1 MQPQIPAQTK
11 QSNVSIMSH
20 PSPQPGLSLYLPRL
34 DGLRGIAIAL
44 VLVHSLTLLGQV
56 DSVASR
62 LVHSFFAFGWAG
74 VQLFFVLS
82 GFLITGILLDTR
94 HRPHYFKNFYI
105 RRALRIFP
113 LYYATLIVAFIILPG
128 IGHMPDV
135 YQSDAAHQAR
145 LWLYL
150 TNWHT
155 DVGIGF
161 SHYWSLALEE
171 QFYLIWPL
179 VIYFASPRSL
189 LKISLIVLIAGMMVR
204 YWMRNNGF
212 PEEAVYIAT
221 PCRVDALTTGSA
233 AAVLMRM
240 PEVYNWI
247 KARTPLLKF
256 IAVALGV
263 LAITL
268 TGSYG
273 SSLKGQVFGYGVLA
287 LFFALTVLI
296 AATLDREQVSAPR
309 PSGVLSWKPLRILG
323 KYSYG
328 MYVFQRQIHVFIG
341 IPLIKQYA
349 STSLAINIIYVIA
362 ASLLTLGLAV
372 ISYHLFELPFL
383 RIKNKFVN

>member
-1 MQPQIPAQTK
+1 MKSPAAEF
-11 QSNVSIMSH
+11 SS
-20 PSPQPGLSLYLPRL
+20 SLYLPRL

-44 VLVHSLTLLGQV
+44 VLIHSLTLLTQV
-56 DSVASR
+56 DSIASR
-62 LVHSFFAFGWAG
+62 FVHGLFAFGWVG

-82 GFLITGILLDTR
+82 GFLITGILLETR
-94 HRPHYFKNFYI
+94 QRPHYFKNFYI

-113 LYYATLIVAFIILPG
+113 LYYATLVVAFIVLPA
-128 IGHMPDV
+128 IGHMPQV
-135 YQSDAAHQAR
+135 YQGDAQHQAR
-145 LWLYL
+145 FWLYL
-150 TNWHT
+150 TNWYT
-155 DVGIGF
+155 DTGIGF

-179 VIYFASPRSL
+179 IVYAARPRSL
-189 LKISLIVLIAGMMVR
+189 LSICLLISIAGMIVR
-204 YWMRNNGF
+204 YWMRAHGY

-221 PCRVDALTTGSA
+221 PARVDALTTGSA

-240 PEVYNWI
+240 PEVYDWI
-247 KARTPLLKF
+247 KARLTLLK
-256 IAVALGV
+256 AVAAGLGL
-263 LAITL
+263 LAFAL

-273 SSLKGQVFGYGVLA
+273 SSVRGQVFGYGVLA

-296 AATLDREQVSAPR
+296 AATLDREQISSPR
-309 PSGVLSWKPLRILG
+309 LTGALRWKPLRILG

-328 MYVFQRQIHVFIG
+328 VYVFQRPVHVFIG
-341 IPLIKQYA
+341 IPLITEYA
-349 STSLAINIIYVIA
+349 STSLALNVTYVMA

>member
-1 MQPQIPAQTK
+1 MNNTT
-11 QSNVSIMSH
+11 SETSL
-20 PSPQPGLSLYLPRL
+20 SPYLPRL
-34 DGLRGIAIAL
+34 DGLRGVAIAL
-44 VLVHSLTLLGQV
+44 VLVHSLTLLNQV
-56 DSVASR
+56 DSVTSR
-62 LVHSFFAFGWAG
+62 LVHSLFAFGWVG

-82 GFLITGILLDTR
+82 GFLITGILVDTK

-113 LYYATLIVAFIILPG
+113 LYYATLIVAFVALPA
-128 IGHMPDV
+128 IGHMPQV
-135 YQSDAAHQAR
+135 YQGDAQHQAR

-155 DVGIGF
+155 DIGIGF

-179 VIYFASPRSL
+179 VIYSTNPKSL
-189 LKISLIVLIAGMMVR
+189 LKICLAISLAGVLVR
-204 YWMRNNGF
+204 YWMRTHGF

-221 PCRVDALTTGSA
+221 PSRMDALTAGSA
-233 AAVLMRM
+233 AAVLIRM
-240 PEVYNWI
+240 PAVYDWI
-247 KARTPLLKF
+247 KQRIALLKA
-256 IAVALGV
+256 IALALGV

-273 SSLKGQVFGYGVLA
+273 SSVKGQVFGYGVLA

-296 AATLDREQVSAPR
+296 AATLDREQM
-309 PSGVLSWKPLRILG
+309 PSPHQKSVLGWKPLRVLG

-341 IPLIKQYA
+341 IPFITAYA
-349 STSLAINIIYVIA
+349 STSLAINVFYVIT

-372 ISYHLFELPFL
+372 LSYHFFELPFL
-383 RIKNKFVN
+383 RIKNKFTN

>member
-1 MQPQIPAQTK
+1 MNNITAEA
-11 QSNVSIMSH
+11 SL
-20 PSPQPGLSLYLPRL
+20 SPYLPRL
-34 DGLRGIAIAL
+34 DGLRGVAIAL
-44 VLVHSLTLLGQV
+44 VLVHSLTLLNQV
-56 DSVASR
+56 NSVSSR
-62 LVHSFFAFGWAG
+62 LVHSFFAFGWVG

-82 GFLITGILLDTR
+82 GFLITGILVDTK

-113 LYYATLIVAFIILPG
+113 LYYATLVVAFILLPA
-128 IGHMPDV
+128 IGHMPQV
-135 YQSDAAHQAR
+135 YQGDAQHQAR

-155 DVGIGF
+155 DIGIGF

-171 QFYLIWPL
+171 QFYLVWPL
-179 VIYFASPRSL
+179 IVYSTQQKSL
-189 LKISLIVLIAGMMVR
+189 LKICLIISIAGVIVR
-204 YWMRNNGF
+204 YWMRTHGF

-221 PCRVDALTTGSA
+221 PSRVDALTTGSA

-240 PEVYNWI
+240 PKIYDWI
-247 KARTPLLKF
+247 KVRITLLKF

-273 SSLKGQVFGYGVLA
+273 SSLRGQVFGYGVLA

-296 AATLDREQVSAPR
+296 AATLDREQISIPR
-309 PSGVLSWKPLRILG
+309 PASALRWKSLRVLG

-341 IPLIKQYA
+341 IPYITAYA
-349 STSLAINIIYVIA
+349 STSLAINVTYVIT

-372 ISYHLFELPFL
+372 ISYQFFELPLL

>member
-1 MQPQIPAQTK
+1 M
-11 QSNVSIMSH
+11 
-20 PSPQPGLSLYLPRL
+20 PRL
-34 DGLRGIAIAL
+34 DGLRGVAIAL
-44 VLVHSLTLLGQV
+44 VLVHSLTLLNQV
-56 DSVASR
+56 DSLTSR
-62 LVHSFFAFGWAG
+62 LVHSLFAFGWVG

-82 GFLITGILLDTR
+82 GFLITGILVDTK

-113 LYYATLIVAFIILPG
+113 LYYATLIVAFVVLPA
-128 IGHMPDV
+128 IGQMPQV
-135 YQSDAAHQAR
+135 YQGDAQHQAR

-179 VIYFASPRSL
+179 VIYSTQSKSL
-189 LKISLIVLIAGMMVR
+189 LKICLTISMAGVLVR
-204 YWMRNNGF
+204 YWMRTHGF

-221 PCRVDALTTGSA
+221 PSRVDALTTGSA
-233 AAVLMRM
+233 AAVLMRT
-240 PEVYNWI
+240 PEAYDWI
-247 KARTPLLKF
+247 KRHISLLKC
-256 IAVALGV
+256 IALALGV
-263 LAITL
+263 LAVTL

-273 SSLKGQVFGYGVLA
+273 SSVKGQVFGYGVLA

-296 AATLDREQVSAPR
+296 AATLDHEQISITHAAGMLR
-309 PSGVLSWKPLRILG
+309 WKPLRILG

-341 IPLIKQYA
+341 IPLITAYA
-349 STSLAINIIYVIA
+349 SSSLAFNIIYVIT

-372 ISYHLFELPFL
+372 ISYQFFELPFL
-383 RIKNKFVN
+383 RIKNKFAS